1 MKNSTLL
8 TTLALLTALAL
19 LVFNETRVNQKIAA
33 ALRELPGLPPAAS
46 DGPSTAN
53 PLPEAAELRAAT
65 LDLQRA
71 RQQLAA
77 AEQQFTNLNS
87 QIRALEQRL
96 ASVSQTVAALSQSG
110 RLPIPGDGK
119 PPGPQRRS
127 WGPEQVTGPADTL
140 TAGDLPTA
148 WAPREPDGG
157 DEWLLLEFETPVSLA
172 EVHVYESY
180 NPGAISRL
188 TTFLADGR
196 EVTIWEGTES
206 EAAAPVARIFAVPF
220 AAQAN
225 VVKVYLDTR
234 RVAGWNEID
243 AVELVGRDG
252 SRQWVK
258 QATASSTYAEQNR

>member
-1 MKNSTLL
+1 MKNCTLL
-8 TTLALLTALAL
+8 SALALLTALAL

-33 ALRELPGLPPAAS
+33 ALRDHPGRSPAAS
-46 DGPSTAN
+46 GDPPGAN
-53 PLPEAAELRAAT
+53 PLPEPAELRAAT
-65 LDLQRA
+65 MDLQRA

-87 QIRALEQRL
+87 QIRALEQHL
-96 ASVSQTVAALSQSG
+96 ASVSQAVATLTQSG
-110 RLPIPGDGK
+110 RLPIPDAA
-119 PPGPQRRS
+119 PPGPPRRP
-127 WGPEQVTGPADTL
+127 WGPEQTTGPADTL

-148 WAPREPDGG
+148 WAPRQPDGG
-157 DEWLLLEFETPVSLA
+157 DEWLQLEFESPVLLA

-180 NPGAISRL
+180 NPGAISKL

-196 EVTIWEGTES
+196 EVIIWEGTES
-206 EAAAPVARIFAVPF
+206 EATAPVARIFSVPF

-252 SRQWVK
+252 SRQWAK
-258 QATASSTYAEQNR
+258 QATASSTYAEQGQ

>member
-33 ALRELPGLPPAAS
+33 ALRERLAPPPSANAA
-46 DGPSTAN
+46 PTART
-53 PLPEAAELRAAT
+53 PLPEASDLRAAT
-65 LDLQRA
+65 MDLQRA
-71 RQQLAA
+71 RQALAA
-77 AEQQFTNLNS
+77 AEQQLTNVTS
-87 QIRALEQRL
+87 QVRALEQQL
-96 ASVSQTVAALSQSG
+96 AAVAQAVTALSQS
-110 RLPIPGDGK
+110 RRQPIPGDGA
-119 PPGPQRRS
+119 QRRP
-127 WGPEQVTGPADTL
+127 WGPEQATGPADTL

-148 WAPREPDGG
+148 WAPRQPDGG
-157 DEWLLLEFETPVSLA
+157 EEWLRLEYETPVLLA

-180 NPGAISRL
+180 NPGAISKL

-220 AAQAN
+220 AAQSG
-225 VVKVYLDTR
+225 VVKIYLDTR

-252 SRQWVK
+252 SRQWAK
-258 QATASSTYAEQNR
+258 QATASSTYAEQSR